1 MSPLTNLHLNMLFLN
16 MEHVHSYP
24 LELFWLVLVIC
35 QETLQFLIIG
45 HLKVVFSGMALRMAV
60 LITHPGV
67 TEFQAEI
74 LQHLFSR
81 EPIQLIWLNHFLF
94 VGQPWAQQFV
104 FSEISLWNG
113 LSWNVV
119 HASSTRWFIINVV
132 YLMTF
137 EQHHQAENS
146 SYVRFLTKYQQN

>member
-1 MSPLTNLHLNMLFLN
+1 MSTAILWSCFGWYLSFVKKLST
-16 MEHVHSYP
+16 
-24 LELFWLVLVIC
+24 
-35 QETLQFLIIG
+35 LIIG

-67 TEFQAEI
+67 TQFQAEI

-81 EPIQLIWLNHFLF
+81 EPIQLIWLNHLLFL
-94 VGQPWAQQFV
+94 GQPWGQQFV

-119 HASSTRWFIINVV
+119 HTSPTRYIV

-146 SYVRFLTKYQQN
+146 NYVRVRVISKTNGSHSTYSVV